1 MTYNGDDIARDRY
14 GKPILDRYGRPV
26 RKRRMPST
34 PRNPQPLQRRPRRDD
49 ARREPAPAQR
59 PRQYI
64 PPAQPERPAYQPTY
78 QPARPP
84 QQRPQAYQQPVY
96 QQPAY
101 QPPAQPAYQQPTRQ
115 PVSAPPR
122 RRRKAMRP
130 RGCLGMLAFLVVTLL
145 VLTVA
150 TFLWADTKLTRVE
163 AMPAQSIKDTAGTNW
178 LLVGSDSRQGLS
190 QEEIDKLQTGDDIGI
205 GRTDTIMLLHIPKS
219 GQPTLVSIPRDS
231 YVNIPGYGQDK
242 INSAFTNG
250 GPQLLTTTVEQ
261 ATGLHIDHYAEIG
274 FGGFA
279 GMVDAV
285 GGVNICVEQPIDDDV
300 INYHVPAGCQ
310 DMDGPSALS
319 FVRTRHSAMGDLDRV
334 QRQRQFFSA
343 LMDKATSAGTL
354 ANPFR
359 VFPLITKVGSS
370 FIVGEGDHSWDLAR
384 LALAMRSGVKNETVP
399 IGGFGDYAVGSVVLW
414 DEAAS
419 EALFAG
425 MR

>member
-1 MTYNGDDIARDRY
+1 MTFNGDDIARDRN
-14 GKPILDRYGRPV
+14 GNPILDRYGRPV

-34 PRNPQPLQRRPRRDD
+34 PRNPQPPQRRPRR
-49 ARREPAPAQR
+49 EPAPEAQR
-59 PRQYI
+59 PQQYI
-64 PPAQPERPAYQPTY
+64 PPAPQPRQPAYQP
-78 QPARPP
+78 RPT
-84 QQRPQAYQQPVY
+84 
-96 QQPAY
+96 Y
-101 QPPAQPAYQQPTRQ
+101 QPPAQPAYQRPPRP
-115 PVSAPPR
+115 PVSAPPVK
-122 RRRKAMRP
+122 RRKALP
-130 RGCLGMLAFLVVTLL
+130 KPKGCLGTLAFLLVTLL
-145 VLTVA
+145 VLTFV

-163 AMPAQSIKDTAGTNW
+163 ALPAQPIKNTAGTNW

-190 QEEIDKLQTGDDIGI
+190 QEEIDTLQTGDDIGI
-205 GRTDTIMLLHIPKS
+205 GRTDTIMLLHIPRS

-261 ATGLHIDHYAEIG
+261 ATGLRIDHYAEIG

-285 GGVNICVEQPIDDDV
+285 GGVNICVEQPIDDEV
-300 INYHVPAGCQ
+300 INFHVPAGCQ
-310 DMDGPSALS
+310 EMDGPTALS

-343 LMDKATSAGTL
+343 LMSKATSASTL

-359 VFPLITKVGSS
+359 VFPLITKAGSS
-370 FIVGEGDHSWDLAR
+370 FIVGDGDHSWDLAR
-384 LALAMRSGVKNETVP
+384 LALAMRGGVKNETVP
-399 IGGFGDYAVGSVVLW
+399 VGGFADTAVGSVVLW